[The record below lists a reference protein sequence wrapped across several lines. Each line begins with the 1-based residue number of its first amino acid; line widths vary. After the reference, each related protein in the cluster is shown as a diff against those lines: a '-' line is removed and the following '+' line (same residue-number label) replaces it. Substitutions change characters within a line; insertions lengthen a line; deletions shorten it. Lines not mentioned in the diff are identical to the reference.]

1 MSAQKPGL
9 HPRNRHHSRY
19 DLATLCQV
27 NPELRQFLTLT
38 PAGEQ
43 SVDFANPLAVKAL
56 NKALLAHFYAV
67 ANWDIPDGFLCPP
80 VPGRADYIHHLA
92 DLLAEA
98 SGTIPANASILD
110 IGVGANCI
118 YPLIGVHEYGWR
130 FTGSETSSQALSS
143 AQAIISS
150 NPGLNRAIRLRRQ
163 KESGAIFNGIIHKN
177 EQYDATLCNPPFHDS
192 AAAARAGSERKR
204 RNLGL
209 NKDDALNFGG
219 QQQELWC
226 EGGEVTFIKKMIEES
241 KGFAKQVMWFTS
253 LVSRGE
259 NLPPLYRALTPGRV
273 AHEPSHQVKTALAMT
288 QKAAIGKLAASLV
301 QPGSCIYLDAGTT
314 TLAIAQHLIHMESL
328 TVVTNDFV
336 IADYLLDNSNC
347 TIIHTGGAVCREN
360 RSCVGE
366 AAATMLRSLMID
378 QAFISA
384 SSWSVRGISTPAED
398 KVTVKRAIASASR
411 QRVLVCDATKYG
423 QVATWLA
430 LPLSEFDQIITD
442 DGLPESASRAL
453 VKQDLSLLVAKNE

>member
-1 MSAQKPGL
+1 MKVFRNDKRSQIFTLSRYAGILRRCLKENAMSAQKPGL

-143 AQAIISS
+143 AQAIISA

-226 EGGEVTFIKKMIEES
+226 EGGEVAFIKKMIEES

-253 LVSRGE
+253 LVSCGE
-259 NLPPLYRALTPGRV
+259 NLPPLYRALTDV
-273 AHEPSHQVKTALAMT
+273 
-288 QKAAIGKLAASLV
+288 
-301 QPGSCIYLDAGTT
+301 
-314 TLAIAQHLIHMESL
+314 
-328 TVVTNDFV
+328 
-336 IADYLLDNSNC
+336 
-347 TIIHTGGAVCREN
+347 GAVKVVKKEMAQGQKQSR
-360 RSCVGE
+360 
-366 AAATMLRSLMID
+366 
-378 QAFISA
+378 FIA
-384 SSWSVRGISTPAED
+384 WTFMNDEQRRRFVN
-398 KVTVKRAIASASR
+398 R
-411 QRVLVCDATKYG
+411 QR
-423 QVATWLA
+423 
-430 LPLSEFDQIITD
+430 
-442 DGLPESASRAL
+442 
-453 VKQDLSLLVAKNE
+453 